1 MSIRTI
7 EYKGETFTLDSET
20 LQVRNK
26 HDRVFKVSMRGCYPA
41 ISTLRHRISVHRLF
55 AIAFVPNPYNLPCVN
70 HKDENKMNWNP
81 NNLEWCTHKY
91 NNMYSNVWGY
101 AVRATRKSVEAIFPD
116 GSTKS
121 FIGVNDAARKLNI
134 HPMLVSNCARG
145 KQHHTHGL
153 RFRFRTIDV
162 LEGRQKLGKPEVKG
176 EAK

>member
-1 MSIRTI
+1 MSTRTI

-26 HDRVFKVSMRGCYPA
+26 RDRVFKVSMQGCYPA
-41 ISTLRHRISVHRLF
+41 ISTSRRRISVHRLF
-55 AIAFVPNPYNLPCVN
+55 AFAFVPNPHNLPCVN

-81 NNLEWCTHKY
+81 NNLEWCTRRY

-101 AVRATRKSVEAIFPD
+101 AVRATRKPVEAIFPD
-116 GSTKS
+116 GSTQS

-134 HPMLVSNCARG
+134 HPMLVSNCVRG
-145 KQHHTHGL
+145 KQCQTHGL

-162 LEGRQKLGKPEVKG
+162 LEGRQKLGKPETKG
-176 EAK
+176 ETK